1 MNHEFEN
8 FVVLVTGS
16 FRGNGR
22 AILQKFLDS
31 GAIVYGID
39 KNYKKNKSSD
49 NLHEIK
55 ADLTNKKELNKIFNH
70 IKKKEKKLD
79 ILINNAGIS
88 LDFNKKKPIFYW
100 DKTLEVNLTL
110 PFLMSHY
117 FLSLLKKSENA
128 NIINISSLG
137 SKIAMSNNPAYN
149 ASKSGLLALTFSFAT
164 DYSKYG
170 IRVNSISPGYIKT
183 NMTMK
188 SYKNKDK
195 YKARLDRM
203 MIKKY
208 GSTEDI
214 ANAVLFL
221 CSPKSKYIN
230 AEDLVVD
237 GGLLKKG
244 I

>member
-1 MNHEFEN
+1 MSHN
-8 FVVLVTGS
+8 F
-16 FRGNGR
+16 
-22 AILQKFLDS
+22 
-31 GAIVYGID
+31 
-39 KNYKKNKSSD
+39 
-49 NLHEIK
+49 
-55 ADLTNKKELNKIFNH
+55 
-70 IKKKEKKLD
+70 
-79 ILINNAGIS
+79 
-88 LDFNKKKPIFYW
+88 
-100 DKTLEVNLTL
+100 LTL
-110 PFLMSHY
+110 LR
-117 FLSLLKKSENA
+117 KSKNA

-149 ASKSGLLALTFSFAT
+149 ASKSGLIALTFSFAT

-183 NMTMK
+183 NMTIK
-188 SYKNKDK
+188 SYKNKKK
-195 YKARLDRM
+195 YKARVDRM

-214 ANAVLFL
+214 ANAVFFL
-221 CSPKSKYIN
+221 CSAKSKYIN